1 MEFDLQRFDDEQVA
15 STEPQ
20 PSQETST
27 EEKPP
32 IPEELGGL
40 DEEYAREVMNKW
52 AATQPAKESESE
64 RSTQKDKTIPQPA
77 EEPPITREDYQAK
90 INEIEKLKAQIAALQ
105 SQQPQSQPRQKP
117 LKQQTPQY
125 QPPQFKLTPEI
136 SAKLNTAIK
145 AEAIAMTGFSDDIV
159 ASLEYADA
167 DDPHLEQWSQAKTIA
182 TNRVLNAVQQAQ
194 QIQQAQAQQFI
205 SEHNAAIDTYNR
217 FAHKEMAEPDYK
229 EIVQFGT
236 NEFFEQ
242 QPKYMQDIIA
252 KSYFRVERQTASP
265 AEMLNVLMFYEK
277 AKAAYRARGAKAK
290 PTANQPKQAVQMP
303 RVDQLGG
310 SATTSDGQLSARDIE
325 KLLEGDFTK
334 LSEKQQRQM
343 LGLT

>member
-1 MEFDLQRFDDEQVA
+1 MNFDLQRFDDEQVTNA
-15 STEPQ
+15 EPQ

-40 DEEYAREVMNKW
+40 DEEYAREVMSEW
-52 AATQPAKESESE
+52 AATQSAEETEAE
-64 RSTQKDKTIPQPA
+64 RSSQTDKTIPQPA
-77 EEPPITREDYQAK
+77 EEPPVTREDYQAK
-90 INEIEKLKAQIAALQ
+90 INEIEQLKAQIATLQ
-105 SQQPQSQPRQKP
+105 NQQPQTQVQPQQP
-117 LKQQTPQY
+117 KQQAPQY
-125 QPPQFKLTPEI
+125 QPQFKLTPEI
-136 SAKLNTAIK
+136 SEKLKTAIN
-145 AEAIAMTGFSDDIV
+145 AEAMELTGFSDDDV
-159 ASLEYADA
+159 ASLEYADN
-167 DDPHLEQWSQAKTIA
+167 DDPRLDRWAQAKTIA
-182 TNRVLNAVQQAQ
+182 TSRVLGAIQQMQ
-194 QIQQAQAQQFI
+194 QIQQVQAQNFLE
-205 SEHNAAIDTYNR
+205 EHNTAIDTYNR

-242 QPKYMQDIIA
+242 QPKQIQDIIA

-277 AKAAYRARGAKAK
+277 AKAAYRARGAQAK
-290 PTANQPKQAVQMP
+290 PAANQPKQAVQMP

-310 SATTSDGQLSARDIE
+310 STTTSDGQLSARDIE

-334 LSEKQQRQM
+334 LSEKQQRQL